1 MFEWTTTHRANEL
14 CFLPSK
20 YAFKHPLIGII
31 YHYQSINAANSNNN
45 NECCRYPRLET
56 CFLFAWINQSEA
68 CFLKKVHIS
77 KYVFSCG
84 KCGFLGD
91 FFKLAL
97 TSSHSTSHLSSFWG
111 LWTFAWWAK
120 GPPKMIH
127 VLPLLTCY
135 LVVFSRVFHFL
146 CTFCTN
152 LLPTFWILVGF
163 LVCGF

>member
-1 MFEWTTTHRANEL
+1 MLPISAIRNMF
-14 CFLPSK
+14 
-20 YAFKHPLIGII
+20 LICTN
-31 YHYQSINAANSNNN
+31 QSI
-45 NECCRYPRLET
+45 RGLF
-56 CFLFAWINQSEA
+56 FLQ
-68 CFLKKVHIS
+68 KVHIS

-163 LVCGF
+163 LVCGFQIGFLLAMNFDNFFIRFQRRDGTLIKNVIVMP